1 VEVPLERSG
10 TMILRVWVEGG
21 QLDGLRVRIL
31 RTIGQHQAPPVAVSG
46 VDDVHA
52 VVQAWFDELLRTDE

>member
-1 VEVPLERSG
+1 
-10 TMILRVWVEGG
+10 MILRVWVEGG